1 MKKFIVAAL
10 AALLSVGYVVA
21 DTNIYKER
29 KEIRKQTAA
38 ALKEKASK
46 EVRKEAKKLSKA
58 GWLVSPGALP
68 LEKQLDRSYNMQ
80 MEYEDDGFPK
90 YIMSEAQSIGENYDA
105 AKNQALELAKLNL
118 AGAIQTEITALTENT
133 VANKQLEPEDAAS
146 VVQSVTAAKSLIS
159 QNIGRFITVTEVY
172 REVSGKNKEVLVR
185 IAYNGAM
192 AKAAAK
198 AAIKKDLEE
207 KGQELQDKLDKALG
221 W

>member
-10 AALLSVGYVVA
+10 AALLSVGYVTA

-46 EVRKEAKKLSKA
+46 EARKEAKKLVKE

-80 MEYEDDGFPK
+80 MEYEEDGFPK
-90 YIMSEAQSIGENYDA
+90 YIMSEAQSIGQNYDA